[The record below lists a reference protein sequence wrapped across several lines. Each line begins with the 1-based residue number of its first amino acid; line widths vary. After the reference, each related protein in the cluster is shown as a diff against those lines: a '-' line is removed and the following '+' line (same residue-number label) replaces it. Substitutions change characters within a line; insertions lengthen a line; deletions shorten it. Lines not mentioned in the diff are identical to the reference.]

1 MCDLIFEAVKV
12 RPLFAAGVDR
22 LLKLADNKDNNILS
36 DRHIQSTG
44 LSEDTAFCPCHHRV
58 SAEAAS

>member
-22 LLKLADNKDNNILS
+22 LLKFADNKDNNIVS
-36 DRHIQSTG
+36 DRHI
-44 LSEDTAFCPCHHRV
+44 
-58 SAEAAS
+58 